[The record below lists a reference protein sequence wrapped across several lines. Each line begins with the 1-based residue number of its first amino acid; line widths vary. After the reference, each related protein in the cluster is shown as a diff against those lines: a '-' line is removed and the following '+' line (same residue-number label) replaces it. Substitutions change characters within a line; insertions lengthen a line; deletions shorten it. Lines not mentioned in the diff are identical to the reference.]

1 MLRHFN
7 QLDVVGT
14 VESPKEYLNT
24 LSINVYRDDIADSP
38 LHTIKITDHPF
49 FMLPPMVMDGK
60 TYTLHLEST
69 LPTDQFSYRNP
80 EISFVANTR
89 FKHVKLNFK
98 PTYKSMDA
106 EMNQNTMAGL
116 ILAVT
121 IIAMMFNYERIA
133 PAIEYVFEAAGDALS
148 GNGAA
153 DAFRRNK
160 LKTKKI

>member
-1 MLRHFN
+1 M
-7 QLDVVGT
+7 DVVGT
-14 VESPKEYLNT
+14 VDTQAQFLSS
-24 LSINVYRDDIADSP
+24 LSIKVYRDDVADSP

-69 LPTDQFSYRNP
+69 LPTDQYAYRSP
-80 EISFVANTR
+80 EVSFVANSS
-89 FKHVKLNFK
+89 FKSVKLNFK

-121 IIAMMFNYERIA
+121 IIAMMFNYENIA
-133 PAIEYVFEAAGDALS
+133 PAIEYVFEAASNSIS
-148 GNGAA
+148 GNAGGAT

-160 LKTKKI
+160 MKYKKT